1 MVLTP
6 ETCADARDLC
16 LYGSDRPHHG
26 ELGVLVGD
34 PCRPHGTGQRR
45 PVPQR
50 GVVDGPELATGR
62 STRAAAAK
70 SRSAAVVT
78 TAAPR
83 WNGGLHTTRSTLASE
98 SPAAASSLTTSMRSA
113 SPFAAAGGGAGGAAR
128 G

>member
-50 GVVDGPELATGR
+50 RVVDGPELATGAEHPCGR
-62 STRAAAAK
+62 SEEPIR
-70 SRSAAVVT
+70 RRGDD
-78 TAAPR
+78 AAPR
-83 WNGGLHTTRSTLASE
+83 WNGGLHTTRATLASE

-113 SPFAAAGGGAGGAAR
+113 SPFAAAGAR
-128 G
+128 